1 MKDRNDKLSFLH
13 SALKQRKEEHKL
25 RELTA
30 ALPLKGTSKVLV
42 EGQELINFCSNDY
55 LGLSDHQEVI
65 SRSVEYTKDFGVGS
79 GASRLV
85 SGTLTIHE
93 ALEQKLADTFGVE
106 AALLFNSGFQAN
118 TTIISSLA
126 DRNSL
131 ILADKKCHN
140 SLIQGA
146 VLSRAEFKRFNH
158 NDYNHLETLLRQAE
172 GKNYNRIWIITETV
186 FSMDGDLN
194 DLDAL
199 TSLAQKYNALL
210 YSDDAHALGV
220 LGDKGL
226 GLNFGREGID
236 VSIGTFGKAFGSF
249 GAFIGCSKAMKEF
262 LVNFCPGF
270 IYTTSLPPSILGA
283 LSASLDLIPGMDVER
298 KKLLK
303 KIHSTRSALNQMG
316 FDTGASD
323 SQIIPIIIGDEEET
337 LKLSKF
343 LFESGIWAS
352 AIRPPTVDS
361 GKSRIRLTITAK
373 HSQKDIDKLL
383 DLLKQWKAK

>member
-13 SALKQRKEEHKL
+13 SALEQRKEEHKL
-25 RELTA
+25 RELTS

-55 LGLSDHQEVI
+55 LGLSDHQKVI

-85 SGTLTIHE
+85 SGTLTIHK
-93 ALEQKLADTFGVE
+93 ALEQKLADTFDVE

-199 TSLAQKYNALL
+199 TSLAQKYDALL

-226 GLNFGREGID
+226 GLNFGRKGID

-270 IYTTSLPPSILGA
+270 IYTTSLPPSIVGA

-298 KKLLK
+298 KKLLE
-303 KIHSTRSALNQMG
+303 KIRSTRSALNQMDY
-316 FDTGASD
+316 DTGASD

-343 LFESGIWAS
+343 LFENGIWAS